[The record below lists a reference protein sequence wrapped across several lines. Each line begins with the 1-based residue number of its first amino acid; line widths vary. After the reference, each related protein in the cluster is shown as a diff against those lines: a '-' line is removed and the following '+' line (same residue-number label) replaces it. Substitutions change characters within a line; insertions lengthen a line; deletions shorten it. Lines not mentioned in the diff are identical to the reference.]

1 MSGKLAP
8 EKNGRVNRAQ
18 AAGNLSPRLN
28 QVNARQWTG
37 SSGMRFA
44 AGQQNRPAS
53 RHARR
58 ATVCLLPWQLRW
70 LPYGSRPMLL
80 STDHLLSKMGTPPPR
95 CVESTAVTMGLTP
108 PPAVAGRHIA
118 RVAVRASR
126 SVEAIHLASPPV
138 FRGEQRW
145 TSLHDYYYT
154 ADRQGPSTEIPTLDR
169 PFDGHVFCRLPVD
182 RLKHRPG
189 SALSRTVTRR
199 SAPPEP
205 HKAR

>member
-95 CVESTAVTMGLTP
+95 CVERTAVTVELTLP
-108 PPAVAGRHIA
+108 PTVVGGHIA

-126 SVEAIHLASPPV
+126 SVEAIHLATPPV
-138 FRGEQRW
+138 FRAGQRW
-145 TSLHDYYYT
+145 ISLHDSYYT
-154 ADRQGPSTEIPTLDR
+154 AGRQSPSTQIPTPDR
-169 PFDGHVFCRLPVD
+169 PFGGHLFFAACL
-182 RLKHRPG
+182 
-189 SALSRTVTRR
+189 
-199 SAPPEP
+199 
-205 HKAR
+205 